1 MSWGEI
7 KLFLL
12 IFCEN
17 ETIIFSPVTG
27 MACFI
32 WEFFQPA
39 CRDLGIARRD
49 LGKRASPP
57 SHINSMSFF
66 TKNVWRAKISV
77 KRASPLTGLAR
88 LHINRPLILETS
100 WVSDRSMLGLKTWLS
115 FYFHASSWF
124 LMLFSKEKQ
133 LRAIVFSLKC
143 RWNKM
148 SSKNWQTL

>member
-17 ETIIFSPVTG
+17 ETILYRRWFLISELDMRRMIIFSPVTG

-49 LGKRASPP
+49 LAKRASPP

-88 LHINRPLILETS
+88 LHINRPLDSLITETEN
-100 WVSDRSMLGLKTWLS
+100 KTNLIQHS
-115 FYFHASSWF
+115 TCLTEGRIIF
-124 LMLFSKEKQ
+124 LDNL
-133 LRAIVFSLKC
+133 C
-143 RWNKM
+143 H
-148 SSKNWQTL
+148 